1 MKRLSS
7 LFLALFAALA
17 TARAVDFQLFEG
29 DGFDTWVEEGIG
41 FGRGPASG
49 LIPGL
54 PDELKGYIGNGFA
67 CSGHGGNPAT
77 GRLISPEFT
86 VDHRFLHFLV
96 AGGNLQGQTAVQLIV
111 NGQTALEAVGQQDLE
126 FRPVTWDLSPW
137 KGQKARVRI
146 IDEANGPFAW
156 IAADH
161 FAFSEEKLFA
171 FPAAHR
177 KEGGADLVAS
187 KTIAGN
193 NIPIGTRLDIFATHE
208 ELKVTSP
215 TAIAFDEKGALYVAE
230 TNRFRFGIHDD
241 RNNRYWYH
249 DDLAAKTTAD
259 RRALH
264 EKWQEKVPLASLT
277 ERSEVVRKLVDTDGD
292 GKADKMTV
300 FADKFNDML
309 DGTAAG
315 VFAYLGKVYF
325 ACIPKIHILED
336 TQGTGVADK
345 RSLVA
350 DGFGVHI
357 SLSGHDMNG
366 FALGVDGRIY
376 GTIGDRGFNIV
387 TREGVTYKFLDQGA
401 VFRFEPDGSNFEVV
415 HAGLRNPK
423 EIAFD
428 EFGNGVTVDN
438 NSDQGDPSRIV
449 YIMDGV
455 DSGWRMGHQ
464 GLFTFRD
471 DIGLPE
477 APISPWMTEKMANTR
492 NDSQPAY
499 IVPPI
504 GNLTQ
509 GPSGLTYHPGN
520 GFLESERGRFLI
532 CDYKAA
538 PTSSGIFSFKLV
550 PDGAGLKF
558 KDAYKFNA
566 GVCPT
571 DVEYSYD
578 GRLFVADFIGGWVS
592 ADQGRIYTLTAE
604 SEKNQGRTPETAAL
618 MKEGLEKKTNVE
630 LMKLF
635 AHPDQRIRLR
645 AHITLAGRDDSTPL
659 LIAAAR
665 EGELM
670 PRLHGVWGLGIRA
683 RKNAD
688 QEAAT
693 TLVTLL
699 GDSEPEVRAQ
709 AAHLLGEVPAT
720 DAARLIP
727 LLKDK
732 SLRVRAFAAL
742 SLGRLKSASA
752 LDPLVEMLAENADRD
767 LYLRH
772 AGSMGLLCAATEEQ
786 LGALKSHES
795 ASVRLAAVIA
805 LRRLASPYLADFLS
819 DREPRVIDEAIR
831 AIHEAPVPAARP
843 AMNALLDAYV
853 GEKAGRPLP
862 PMIARRLLHSA
873 FRSGGKENAARLIG
887 VAGGKGLE
895 IKQRLE
901 ALRLLLQWPRPYPVD
916 QSLAKWE
923 PLPERDAAEVKP
935 TLEAGIPALL
945 NGEEALLAPTLLL
958 VNRLGLSRE
967 NFPQEALL
975 RIVNTAKLPG
985 EARATAL
992 DLWFSGKPADA
1003 DSLLVKLT
1011 SDPADQVA
1019 TTALTLLVKSNPAQA
1034 LEGATTAL
1042 KAPGAARR
1050 QSAWNIIGSIPG
1062 KAADD
1067 LILAG
1072 LQNLASAKPD
1082 EGAQIELLDAAAKRQ
1097 DAGVVAALAAYQK
1110 SLNPA
1115 DPLAAALPALH
1126 GGDPIKGE
1134 ELFRTHGTAQCLRC
1148 HKAGE
1153 GGHDTGGDAGPNL
1166 MGVFKRNPDR
1176 KYLLESLVV
1185 PGAKV
1190 AAGYGLVSLTLKKGQ
1205 TVAGVLNEETKDQ
1218 YVVTVG
1224 TDVWSVQKA
1233 DVQSVTEPISAMPP
1247 MSTLLTLR
1255 EMRDIVAFLATL
1267 DKPPKEA
1274 VKRPEP
1280 RPFAAK

>member
-1 MKRLSS
+1 M
-7 LFLALFAALA
+7 
-17 TARAVDFQLFEG
+17 QL
-29 DGFDTWVEEGIG
+29 
-41 FGRGPASG
+41 
-49 LIPGL
+49 L
-54 PDELKGYIGNGFA
+54 
-67 CSGHGGNPAT
+67 
-77 GRLISPEFT
+77 
-86 VDHRFLHFLV
+86 
-96 AGGNLQGQTAVQLIV
+96 V
-111 NGQTALEAVGQQDLE
+111 NGETVIEAVGQQDLQ
-126 FRPVTWDLSPW
+126 FRPVAWDLSKW
-137 KGQKARVRI
+137 KGQKAKIVI
-146 IDEANGPFAW
+146 VDDANGPFAW

-193 NIPIGTRLDIFATHE
+193 NIPSGTRLDIFATHE
-208 ELKVTSP
+208 QLNVTSP
-215 TAIAFDEKGALYVAE
+215 TAIAFDEQGALYVAE

-241 RNNRYWYH
+241 RNDRYWYH
-249 DDLAAKTTAD
+249 DDLAAKTTED
-259 RRALH
+259 RRRMH

-325 ACIPKIHILED
+325 ACIPKIHVLED

-350 DGFGVHI
+350 EGFGVHV

-449 YIMDGV
+449 YIMDGA

-471 DIGLPE
+471 DIGLAE

-509 GPSGLTYHPGN
+509 GPSGLTYYPGN

-538 PTSSGIFSFKLV
+538 PTSSGIFSFKLA

-592 ADQGRIYTLTAE
+592 ADQGRIYALTAE

-618 MKEGLEKKTNVE
+618 MKEGFEKKTNAE
-630 LMKLF
+630 LVKLF

-645 AHITLAGRDDSTPL
+645 AHITLAGRDGSTPS
-659 LIAAAR
+659 LIAATH

-683 RKNAD
+683 RKQAD
-688 QEAAT
+688 PEAAT

-720 DAARLIP
+720 DPARLLP
-727 LLKDK
+727 LLKDA

-742 SLGRLKSASA
+742 SLARLQAPSA
-752 LDPLVEMLAENADRD
+752 LDPLISMIEENADRD

-772 AGSMGLLCAATEEQ
+772 AGTMGLLCAATPEQ
-786 LGALKSHES
+786 LGALKSHDS
-795 ASVRLAAVIA
+795 AAVRMAAVIA
-805 LRRLASPYLADFLS
+805 LRRQASPYLADFLN
-819 DREPRVIDEAIR
+819 DREPRIVDEAIR

-843 AMNALLDAYV
+843 AMNALLDEYV

-873 FRSGGKENAARLIG
+873 FRTGGKENAARLIG

-895 IKQRLE
+895 LKQRQE
-901 ALRLLLQWPRPYPVD
+901 ALRLLLQWPKPYPVD
-916 QSLAKWE
+916 QSLAKWD
-923 PLPERDAAEVKP
+923 PLPDRDVTEVKA

-945 NGEEALLAPTLLL
+945 NSEEALLAPTLAL
-958 VNRLGLSRE
+958 VNHLDLSHE
-967 NFPQEALL
+967 NFQQEALL
-975 RIVNTAKLPG
+975 RIFHTATLPG
-985 EARATAL
+985 DARASAL
-992 DLWFSGKPADA
+992 DLWFAGKPANA
-1003 DSLLVKLT
+1003 DGELIKLT
-1011 SDPADQVA
+1011 ADPADPVA
-1019 TTALTLLVKSNPAQA
+1019 TTALALLAKSNPEQA
-1034 LEGATTAL
+1034 LQGAAVAL
-1042 KAPGAARR
+1042 KAPGASRR
-1050 QSAWNIIGSIPG
+1050 QSAWNIIGGIPG
-1062 KAADD
+1062 KPADD

-1072 LQNLASAKPD
+1072 LQNLVSAKAD
-1082 EGAQIELLDAAAKRQ
+1082 EGAQIELLEAAAKRQ
-1097 DAGVVAALAAYQK
+1097 DAGVVAALTAYK
-1110 SLNPA
+1110 SSLNPA
-1115 DPLAAALPALH
+1115 DPLAAALPALQ

-1134 ELFRTHGTAQCLRC
+1134 ELFRTHGTAQCIRC

-1166 MGVFKRNPDR
+1166 MGVAKRNPDR

-1190 AAGYGLVSLTLKKGQ
+1190 AAGYGLVALTLKNGQ
-1205 TVAGVLNEETKDQ
+1205 SVAGVLSEETKEQ

-1233 DVQSVTEPISAMPP
+1233 DVQSATDPVSAMPP
-1247 MSTLLTLR
+1247 MSTLLTPR

-1267 DKPPKEA
+1267 NKPPTTA
-1274 VKRPEP
+1274 AKRPEAK
-1280 RPFAAK
+1280 PFVVK